1 MKHKS
6 LILAVLILL
15 SGCNINSSI
24 ENSSIENSSLNVSS
38 INDSIAT
45 YMDEIYSKLPNYI
58 IKDYSLPTIDDSSYT
73 IEYTCPGIK
82 IINNTLIYEDKESDF
97 LTTLS
102 FKISN
107 GSISKT
113 KEKELYSYSLERPML
128 IIEKT
133 LKDNLPS
140 ETTSDV
146 ILPQYE
152 DINISWATSDSS
164 IFTYKKYNDENYVYT
179 HSKEVDRLIYDFPIQ
194 NKEVTLNAIASI
206 NKNNSSYQYSMNFK
220 INFLSYNEANKLPR
234 VDIFTENNKQILDKE
249 NYINSTF
256 KLTNKEEKTEYEV
269 KVKGRGNSTWEMV
282 KKPYAL
288 KFDEKVQLLDGVK
301 SKQWCLLANHADQ
314 SLMRNYLALSLGNS
328 LDGLEWNPTPNYVD
342 FYLNG
347 EYQGNYLLT
356 EKVSAAKEKV
366 NILEDTFDTNSGY
379 LIEMDARAPEEGKE
393 NEDYFTL
400 PYGAIRTYALKSPEK
415 GDDYYSK
422 EKLYYIKDYMN
433 KALNTIRQKDNYLQ
447 YIDINSFIDWYIV
460 NEVFMSVDA
469 GYSSVYFNKDKDGKL
484 KIGPLWDMDLSAG
497 NPGHLDAYL
506 RRPKGFYVPRS
517 DKNIWFHYLLK
528 DSFFQERLVKR
539 WNEIYPTLLK
549 PLPMKVFETLEIIN
563 YSAYKNFTKWNNIIG
578 QENEWFTAT
587 ETLNRKTYE
596 EQVQFLYDYL
606 KVRIDWLNT
615 VINKREFKY
624 N

>member
-15 SGCNINSSI
+15 SGCNINLSKESSVNKSIDAYI
-24 ENSSIENSSLNVSS
+24 EEIYNTLPDYITSDYLLPS
-38 INDSIAT
+38 INDS
-45 YMDEIYSKLPNYI
+45 L
-58 IKDYSLPTIDDSSYT
+58 YT

-82 IINNTLIYEDKESDF
+82 IINNTLIYEDKNCDY
-97 LTTLS
+97 LTSLS
-102 FKISN
+102 FKISYKK
-107 GSISKT
+107 ISKEKT
-113 KEKELYSYSLERPML
+113 KDLYSYSLNRPML
-128 IIEKT
+128 IIERS
-133 LKDNLPS
+133 LKDNLPI
-140 ETTSDV
+140 ETTTDV

-152 DINISWATSDSS
+152 DINISWATSYSS
-164 IFTYKKYNDENYVYT
+164 IFTYKKYNNENYVYT

-206 NKNNSSYQYSMNFK
+206 NKNNSSYLYSMNFK

-234 VDIFTENNKQILDKE
+234 VEIFTENNKQILDKE

-256 KLTNKEEKTEYEV
+256 KLTNNEEKTEYEV
-269 KVKGRGNSTWEMV
+269 KVKGRGNSTWGMV

-314 SLMRNYLALSLGNS
+314 SLMRNYLGLSLGNS

-356 EKVSAAKEKV
+356 EKISASKEKV

-400 PYGAIRTYALKSPEK
+400 PYGSVRSYALKSPEK

-433 KALNTIRQKDNYLQ
+433 KALNAIRQKENYLD
-447 YIDINSFIDWYIV
+447 YIDVNSFIDWYIV
-460 NEVFMSVDA
+460 NEVFMTTDA
-469 GYSSVYFNKDKDGKL
+469 GYSSVYFNKNKDGKL

-506 RRPKGFYVPRS
+506 RHPKGFYVPRS

-528 DSFFQERLVKR
+528 DRLFQERLVKR

-549 PLPMKVFETLEIIN
+549 TLPMKVFETLEIIN

>member
-6 LILAVLILL
+6 LILAALILL
-15 SGCNINSSI
+15 SGCNINSAK
-24 ENSSIENSSLNVSS
+24 ESSINKSIDAYIEEIYSALPDYITSDYLLPS
-38 INDSIAT
+38 INDS
-45 YMDEIYSKLPNYI
+45 
-58 IKDYSLPTIDDSSYT
+58 SYN

-82 IINNTLIYEDKESDF
+82 ITNNTLIYEDKNCDY
-97 LTTLS
+97 LTSLS
-102 FKISN
+102 FKISYKK
-107 GSISKT
+107 IAKEKT
-113 KEKELYSYSLERPML
+113 KDIYSYSLNRPML
-128 IIEKT
+128 IIERT

-140 ETTSDV
+140 ETTCDV

-152 DINISWATSDSS
+152 DINISWATSYSS

-269 KVKGRGNSTWEMV
+269 KVKGRGNSTWDMA

-615 VINKREFKY
+615 VINNREFKY

>member
-1 MKHKS
+1 
-6 LILAVLILL
+6 
-15 SGCNINSSI
+15 
-24 ENSSIENSSLNVSS
+24 
-38 INDSIAT
+38 
-45 YMDEIYSKLPNYI
+45 
-58 IKDYSLPTIDDSSYT
+58 
-73 IEYTCPGIK
+73 
-82 IINNTLIYEDKESDF
+82 
-97 LTTLS
+97 
-102 FKISN
+102 
-107 GSISKT
+107 
-113 KEKELYSYSLERPML
+113 ML
-128 IIEKT
+128 IIERT

-140 ETTSDV
+140 ETTNDV

-152 DINISWATSDSS
+152 DINISWATSYST

-269 KVKGRGNSTWEMV
+269 KVKGRGNSTWDMA

-422 EKLYYIKDYMN
+422 EKFYYIKDYMN

-447 YIDINSFIDWYIV
+447 YIDINSFIDWFIV

-469 GYSSVYFNKDKDGKL
+469 GYSSVYFNKDKDEKL
-484 KIGPLWDMDLSAG
+484 KIGPLWDLDLSAG
-497 NPGHLDAYL
+497 NPGHLDAYS

-517 DKNIWFHYLLK
+517 DKNIWFNFLLK
-528 DSFFQERLVKR
+528 DKLFQERLIKR

-578 QENEWFTAT
+578 KENEWFTAT

-615 VINKREFKY
+615 VINNQEFKY

>member
-1 MKHKS
+1 
-6 LILAVLILL
+6 
-15 SGCNINSSI
+15 
-24 ENSSIENSSLNVSS
+24 
-38 INDSIAT
+38 
-45 YMDEIYSKLPNYI
+45 
-58 IKDYSLPTIDDSSYT
+58 
-73 IEYTCPGIK
+73 
-82 IINNTLIYEDKESDF
+82 
-97 LTTLS
+97 
-102 FKISN
+102 
-107 GSISKT
+107 
-113 KEKELYSYSLERPML
+113 
-128 IIEKT
+128 
-133 LKDNLPS
+133 
-140 ETTSDV
+140 
-146 ILPQYE
+146 
-152 DINISWATSDSS
+152 
-164 IFTYKKYNDENYVYT
+164 
-179 HSKEVDRLIYDFPIQ
+179 
-194 NKEVTLNAIASI
+194 
-206 NKNNSSYQYSMNFK
+206 
-220 INFLSYNEANKLPR
+220 
-234 VDIFTENNKQILDKE
+234 
-249 NYINSTF
+249 
-256 KLTNKEEKTEYEV
+256 
-269 KVKGRGNSTWEMV
+269 
-282 KKPYAL
+282 
-288 KFDEKVQLLDGVK
+288 
-301 SKQWCLLANHADQ
+301 
-314 SLMRNYLALSLGNS
+314 MRNYLALSLGNS

-393 NEDYFTL
+393 NEDYITL

-422 EKLYYIKDYMN
+422 EILYYIKDYMN

-447 YIDINSFIDWYIV
+447 YIDINSFIDWFIV

-469 GYSSVYFNKDKDGKL
+469 GYSSVYFNKDKDEKL
-484 KIGPLWDMDLSAG
+484 KIGPLWDLDLSAG
-497 NPGHLDAYL
+497 NPGHLDAYS

-517 DKNIWFHYLLK
+517 DKNIWFNFLLK
-528 DSFFQERLVKR
+528 DELFQERLIKR

-578 QENEWFTAT
+578 KENEWFTAT

-615 VINKREFKY
+615 VINNREFKY